1 VSPFLWRFPA
11 NEEETC
17 IISGQMKEKSRKNE
31 REGGD
36 NVLLICKIKKK
47 KKVKFKMIVKK
58 LEIKGI

>member
-1 VSPFLWRFPA
+1 
-11 NEEETC
+11 
-17 IISGQMKEKSRKNE
+17 MKEKSRKNE

-58 LEIKGI
+58 LETKGI